1 MFFLCYHP
9 LFREEFAT
17 CSPVAQPMALQSFI
31 MRSARWMGL
40 KRKNGVW
47 DMCWGDMTGWR
58 IRYSHRNPWTLAVTI
73 WSLHGHG
80 APLLS
85 KQHAR
90 NGYSLSIINKGICEY
105 ERCGVKSNKSN
116 KIRKERRN
124 ILEKSRIN
132 LKGNESS
139 YITRKNCDLNRPTV
153 LLGWWK
159 LGR

>member
-17 CSPVAQPMALQSFI
+17 CSPVAQPMALESFI

-40 KRKNGVW
+40 KRKNGLW

-73 WSLHGHG
+73 FSLNGHG
-80 APLLS
+80 APLLR
-85 KQHAR
+85 QLLAR
-90 NGYSLSIINKGICEY
+90 NGYSLSIMNKGRCEY
-105 ERCGVKSNKSN
+105 ERRGVKYIRSN
-116 KIRKERRN
+116 KIRKEHRN
-124 ILEKSRIN
+124 IVGKSRTN
-132 LKGNESS
+132 LVGNEGS
-139 YITRKNCDLNRPTV
+139 YITRKVCDLNRPAL

-159 LGR
+159 LGW

>member
-17 CSPVAQPMALQSFI
+17 CSPVAQPMALESFI

-58 IRYSHRNPWTLAVTI
+58 IRYSHRNPWTPAVTI

-80 APLLS
+80 APLLRQIHTWSGPSLCILTLRLLMSYIYGAPS
-85 KQHAR
+85 KAR
-90 NGYSLSIINKGICEY
+90 NTNVVYIWTYVWQRWNSLFLFAAQCLNTESMQRGFLCHIC
-105 ERCGVKSNKSN
+105 V
-116 KIRKERRN
+116 
-124 ILEKSRIN
+124 
-132 LKGNESS
+132 
-139 YITRKNCDLNRPTV
+139 
-153 LLGWWK
+153 
-159 LGR
+159 